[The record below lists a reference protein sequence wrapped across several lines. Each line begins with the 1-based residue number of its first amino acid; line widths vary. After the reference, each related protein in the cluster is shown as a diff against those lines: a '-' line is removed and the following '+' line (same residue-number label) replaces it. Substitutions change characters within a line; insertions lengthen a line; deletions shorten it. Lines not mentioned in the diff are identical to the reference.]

1 MSAVR
6 RREGVNGAGDG
17 LGGHRGIGR
26 SYERI
31 TLEDLNRLAEIAR
44 LDREDLFA
52 RKPRYRVL
60 EDGLVCVAL
69 CQGAALHFVDGENG
83 VKDFDVWTF
92 YAARPD
98 HPACPWRRAAR
109 IFGDPRFGL
118 PPDKPG
124 FLDRRVDLLGRS
136 IEVGTEGDP
145 TTILGRYLSEGGT
158 ASARALAR
166 KAAVLLEPSDFLGT
180 VVWPPG
186 ERGIGG
192 TPSRG
197 CAGLEP

>member
-1 MSAVR
+1 MSGGGNGPGGR
-6 RREGVNGAGDG
+6 RGVD
-17 LGGHRGIGR
+17 R
-26 SYERI
+26 SFERI
-31 TLEDLNRLAEIAR
+31 SLEDLRRLAGIAR

-52 RKPRYRVL
+52 RRPRYGVL
-60 EDGLVCVAL
+60 EDCLVCVAL

-92 YAARPD
+92 YAARPG
-98 HPACPWRRAAR
+98 HPVFPWRRRVAMM
-109 IFGDPRFGL
+109 FGDPRFGL

-145 TTILGRYLSEGGT
+145 AAILGRYLLEGGT

-166 KAAVLLEPSDFLGT
+166 KAAVLLEPSDLLGA

-186 ERGIGG
+186 ERGIAEA
-192 TPSRG
+192 PSSS
-197 CAGLEP
+197 